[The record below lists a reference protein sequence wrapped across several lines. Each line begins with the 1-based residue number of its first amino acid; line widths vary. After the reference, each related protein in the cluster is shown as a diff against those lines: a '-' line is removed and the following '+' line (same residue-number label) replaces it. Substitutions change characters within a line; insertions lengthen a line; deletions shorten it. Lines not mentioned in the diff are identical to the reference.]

1 MPHNSNR
8 SLLPDLAQPFIPPAS
23 VRFLRAFK
31 SAGRRRSIAALVLS
45 AAASIA
51 GCSAL
56 TPVEKLLIA
65 QDAEPLLAQI
75 RAGEVGVDDRLAWGG
90 ALGAAPSYFTPL
102 CAAAFGGAV
111 SAVEELLALGAAV
124 DVECGPSVTP
134 LDLVLRHP
142 SPGKAMAMR
151 RLLQERA
158 ATARTRA
165 DFPVQARS

>member
-1 MPHNSNR
+1 M
-8 SLLPDLAQPFIPPAS
+8 
-23 VRFLRAFK
+23 
-31 SAGRRRSIAALVLS
+31 LS
-45 AAASIA
+45 AAVSIA

-90 ALGAAPSYFTPL
+90 
-102 CAAAFGGAV
+102 
-111 SAVEELLALGAAV
+111 ALGAAV

-165 DFPVQARS
+165 DFPVQARN